1 MNERTDKWMI
11 DLELDKLRFESSFSY
26 FLGEGL

>member
-11 DLELDKLRFESSFSY
+11 DLEGDKSRFESSFSY